1 MKNIILLMKK
11 LKKILNLRTHS
22 KKLKRRG
29 RRPKCLTSVKGPKRN
44 NLVLTPLKIKP
55 KILRKRTESIIID
68 KTPDFKQE
76 LTTNT
81 KVVPSTN
88 DKTNM
93 NSINFTANFIKQV

>member
-1 MKNIILLMKK
+1 MLDIILAVASESYT
-11 LKKILNLRTHS
+11 ILFSTVS
-22 KKLKRRG
+22 
-29 RRPKCLTSVKGPKRN
+29 
-44 NLVLTPLKIKP
+44 LTPLKIKP